1 MRTTWGHRSQIAL
14 INQGALICPAHV
26 LVPFAQIYQGA
37 LIYALQSNNFGL
49 CSNFTFPPPHLA
61 ELCLGSG
68 GSGQTPADSRGV
80 GRLRQRPKNTVA
92 APGGVDK
99 NSGGVPPDLRGAQP
113 KLTPM
118 KTPPEL
124 CRSFHRNYFWWSFG
138 GALPEFLLTTPGA
151 TAESTPEASIN
162 SCRSE
167 VAVES
172 KSPRQSCCGVDSA
185 YYNASHFTKTIYYV
199 SNYNYK
205 NSISEQQIEN
215 KLQAPT
221 TCLRPPRTVQ
231 YWYLYYDP

>member
-1 MRTTWGHRSQIAL
+1 MQSPPRTFGVRLRAAGVHCRVDRRRQSRLRRGVKFWQSSASGPAAPGKLRQI
-14 INQGALICPAHV
+14 P
-26 LVPFAQIYQGA
+26 
-37 LIYALQSNNFGL
+37 
-49 CSNFTFPPPHLA
+49 A
-61 ELCLGSG
+61 EL
-68 GSGQTPADSRGV
+68 ADSANV
-80 GRLRQRPKNTVA
+80 KKNSMGT
-92 APGGVDK
+92 PGGVDK
-99 NSGGVPPDLRGAQP
+99 NSGGAPADPRGALP

-124 CRSFHRNYFWWSFG
+124 CRSFHQNYFWWSFGGAPLESG

-151 TAESTPEASIN
+151 SAESTLEASMN

-167 VAVES
+167 VTVES
-172 KSPRQSCCGVDSA
+172 KSPRQSRCGVDSA
-185 YYNASHFTKTIYYV
+185 YYNASHFTKTIYYI

-205 NSISEQQIEN
+205 NSISEQLIEN